1 MDGSQARAV
10 GPIPPLQRS
19 FLVSI
24 SRFRLAVPALLA
36 AWISGCAAPRAN
48 LWDGTSV
55 ERWHVDG
62 HLGVVGAVPTA
73 TVSALGDAQIE
84 TAKGIVGQ
92 DSLSDSI
99 VLRKASQ
106 SLVAAALDMPGMNT
120 VASVHLG
127 LGWGLEAGYRRE
139 GGANAW
145 SLRWQFLSARTSGWN
160 AGVGAMYSSLD
171 YEMPSMLGKV
181 QSTLG
186 YSFSRKDVSVPVV
199 FSKPLGAGG
208 KYGSVGGG
216 VLVGWTSTR
225 YGFDPDGLYRRWG
238 GHVALLEKLP
248 DQESSFLSYGG
259 SGFAKLGYE
268 HVWLMAGATV
278 LWQDYG
284 SYQVPGTEPVS
295 LSGIT
300 LLPSLGLE
308 IRI

>member
-1 MDGSQARAV
+1 MSIARLRILIV
-10 GPIPPLQRS
+10 PLLTS
-19 FLVSI
+19 VF
-24 SRFRLAVPALLA
+24 
-36 AWISGCAAPRAN
+36 SGCAAPRAN

-55 ERWHVDG
+55 DRWHVDG
-62 HLGVVGAVPTA
+62 HLGVVGAVPAA
-73 TVSALGDAQIE
+73 TLSALGDAQIQ
-84 TAKGIVGQ
+84 AVKGVAGQ

-99 VLRKASQ
+99 LLHKAAQ
-106 SLVAAALDMPGMNT
+106 SLVAAGLDMPGMNT

-127 LGWGLEAGYRRE
+127 LGWGVEAGYRRE

-145 SLRWQFLSARTSGWN
+145 SLRWQFLSAKTSGWN
-160 AGVGAMYSSLD
+160 AGIGAMYSSLD

-181 QSTLG
+181 QTTLG
-186 YSFSRKDVSVPVV
+186 YSFSRTDISVPLV
-199 FSKPLGAGG
+199 FSKPLGEDG

-216 VLVGWTSTR
+216 LLGGWTSTK
-225 YGFDPDGLYRRWG
+225 YGFDPDGLYRKWG
-238 GHVALLEKLP
+238 GNVSLLDKLP
-248 DQESSFLSYGG
+248 DQKSSFLSYGC

-268 HVWLMAGATV
+268 HAWLLAGLTV

-300 LLPSLGLE
+300 ILPSLGLE